1 MNVRNEPLHDMPCV
15 LLLLEN
21 VKPPPN
27 GGGNFVSFNM
37 EHDMSF
43 GNNVDWVEGVTNIK
57 LTHSETNIK
66 CTHPETNIKSTQI
79 CTTHVKFRIQSLWV
93 W

>member
-27 GGGNFVSFNM
+27 GGRNFVSFNM
-37 EHDMSF
+37 ENDISF
-43 GNNVDWVEGVTNIK
+43 GNNFDWVEGVTTSNPHT
-57 LTHSETNIK
+57 LRQTSNPHNFV
-66 CTHPETNIKSTQI
+66 P
-79 CTTHVKFRIQSLWV
+79 LM
-93 W
+93 